1 MPEATARNR
10 QRSLTMAENNGHSLW
25 YEFKK
30 GLWQDIPP
38 FRLVLGTCPA
48 LAVTNSVIN
57 GFAMGMATLFVL
69 LGANII
75 ISAIRKYVASQ
86 VRIAAYVVI
95 IALLVTVAD
104 MFLAAFFPPVSKAL
118 GPYVPLIIVNCIIL
132 GRAEA
137 FAQKNP
143 VAPSIADALGIGIGF
158 TMSLMTMGF
167 IREILGFGSIF
178 NIKLLPPSLF
188 EPWIVMILPAGAFL
202 VFGTLIAVVNYI
214 SSRKAA
220 EADKA

>member
-1 MPEATARNR
+1 MPE
-10 QRSLTMAENNGHSLW
+10 NNYSLW
-25 YEFKK
+25 HEFKK

-38 FRLVLGTCPA
+38 FRLVLGTCPT

-57 GFAMGMATLFVL
+57 GLAMGLATLFVL
-69 LGANII
+69 LGSNII

-104 MFLAAFFPPVSKAL
+104 MFLAAKFPPISKAL
-118 GPYVPLIIVNCIIL
+118 GPYVPLIVVNCIIL

-143 VAPSIADALGIGIGF
+143 VAPSIMDALGIGIGF

-167 IREILGFGSIF
+167 IRVMLGFGS
-178 NIKLLPPSLF
+178 
-188 EPWIVMILPAGAFL
+188 
-202 VFGTLIAVVNYI
+202 
-214 SSRKAA
+214 
-220 EADKA
+220 

>member
-1 MPEATARNR
+1 M
-10 QRSLTMAENNGHSLW
+10 SENNGYSLW

-38 FRLVLGTCPA
+38 FRLVLGTCPT

-69 LGANII
+69 LGSNII
-75 ISAIRKYVASQ
+75 ISAIRKYVAPQ

-118 GPYVPLIIVNCIIL
+118 GPYVPLIVVNCIIL

-137 FAQKNP
+137 YAQKNP
-143 VAPSIADALGIGIGF
+143 VVPSIADALGIGIGF
-158 TMSLMTMGF
+158 TLSLMTMGF
-167 IREILGFGSIF
+167 IREILGFGSLF
-178 NIKLLPPSLF
+178 NFKLIPPSLF

-214 SSRKAA
+214 SSRKSA
-220 EADKA
+220 ETDKA

>member
-1 MPEATARNR
+1 MASN
-10 QRSLTMAENNGHSLW
+10 SLF

-30 GLWQDIPP
+30 GLWQEIPP
-38 FRLVLGTCPA
+38 FRLVLGTCPT

-57 GFAMGMATLFVL
+57 GISMGLATLFVL
-69 LGANII
+69 LFANII
-75 ISAIRKYVASQ
+75 ISALRKYVAVQ

-104 MFLAAFFPPVSKAL
+104 MFMAAVFPAISKAL
-118 GPYVPLIIVNCIIL
+118 GPYIPLIIVNCIIL

-143 VAPSIADALGIGIGF
+143 VVPSIADALGIGIGF
-158 TMSLMTMGF
+158 TLSLATMGL
-167 IREILGFGSIF
+167 IRELLGFGSIF
-178 NIKLLPPSLF
+178 NVKLLGDWF

-202 VFGTLIAVVNYI
+202 VYGGLVALVNWI
-214 SSRKAA
+214 SSRKEAAKAAQAA
-220 EADKA
+220 EV